1 MAAATYNFAIEQ
13 GSDFDITFKYNDENG
28 IGKNLSGS
36 CVTLRTK
43 QEDIA
48 NPGQQIGF
56 STAAVASLE
65 NSFGYLFTAN
75 NLGVIRLQISSTA
88 TQKYTFDSTVYDLDI
103 FEIVP
108 GTLLRKNI
116 RISTGTIAIIKRNF
130 EELVTE
136 CPTIFI
142 SNSGVN
148 NGGNGTTPMVTPTP
162 IPDSNDLCLPDCL
175 DIDDVYSVVYSGSG
189 IVINDNQNNSGI
201 ISTNDSRSI
210 ENIELAINGFRHSS
224 PQDITF
230 LLAAPSGNKILLSSN
245 DKISNYVNGF
255 SFMFSNKAPN
265 TSFLNNI
272 SNGGLCRI
280 KDKTAITTFNSGS
293 LNAGFSHLFNHPV
306 TGNWSLLVNDNDI
319 GASGSIDSWK
329 LVVTYTPE

>member
-28 IGKNLSGS
+28 IGKDLSGS
-36 CVTLRTK
+36 CVVLRLN
-43 QEDIA
+43 QD
-48 NPGQQIGF
+48 GIGF
-56 STAAVASLE
+56 STAIAASLE
-65 NSFGYLFTAN
+65 NSYGYLFTAN
-75 NLGVIRLQISSTA
+75 NLGVIRLQISSTK
-88 TQKYTFDSTVYDLDI
+88 TQTYTFNSTIYDLDV
-103 FEIVP
+103 FEIVN
-108 GTLLRKNI
+108 GLTKNI
-116 RISTGTIAIIKRNF
+116 RISTGTIAIITRNF
-130 EELVTE
+130 DLLTE
-136 CPTIFI
+136 CPTSFT
-142 SNSGVN
+142 SPSGEN
-148 NGGNGTTPMVTPTP
+148 NGATPTVTPTP
-162 IPDSNDLCLPDCL
+162 TPDVNDLCLPDCL
-175 DIDDVYSVVYSGSG
+175 QIDDVYSVVYAGSG

-255 SFMFSNKAPN
+255 SFMFSNKAPD

-293 LNAGFSHLFNHPV
+293 LNPGFSHLFNHAV

>member
-28 IGKNLSGS
+28 IGKDLSGS
-36 CVTLRTK
+36 CVVLRLIEGTPPI
-43 QEDIA
+43 E
-48 NPGQQIGF
+48 F
-56 STAAVASLE
+56 STATGASLE
-65 NSFGYLFTAN
+65 GIGYLFTAN
-75 NLGVIRLQISSTA
+75 NLGVIRLQISSTS
-88 TQKYTFDSTVYDLDI
+88 TQLYTFNSSIYDLDI
-103 FEIVP
+103 FEIVA
-108 GTLLRKNI
+108 GTALKKNI
-116 RISTGTIAIIKRNF
+116 RLSTGTIAITKRNF
-130 EELVTE
+130 PQLTA
-136 CPTIFI
+136 CPTAPP
-142 SNSGVN
+142 SGPN
-148 NGGNGTTPMVTPTP
+148 NNDTTTPSTTPT

-210 ENIELAINGFRHSS
+210 ENIELAINGLRHSS

-255 SFMFSNKAPN
+255 SFMFSNKAPD

-293 LNAGFSHLFNHPV
+293 LNPGFSHLFNHAV

>member
-28 IGKNLSGS
+28 IGKDLSGS
-36 CVTLRTK
+36 CVVLRLK
-43 QEDIA
+43 QDDTGEKT
-48 NPGQQIGF
+48 F
-56 STAAVASLE
+56 STGAAASLE
-65 NSFGYLFTAN
+65 NQNSGYLLTAN
-75 NLGVIRLQISSTA
+75 NLGVIRLQISSLKT
-88 TQKYTFDSTVYDLDI
+88 KDYTFNSAIYDLDI
-103 FEIVP
+103 LETVN
-108 GTLLRKNI
+108 GLKKNI
-116 RISTGTIAIIKRNF
+116 RIATGTIAIITRNF
-130 EELVTE
+130 DVLTI
-136 CPTIFI
+136 CPDQT
-142 SNSGVN
+142 NPDN
-148 NGGNGTTPMVTPTP
+148 PPTGTPPPPPSPTTGTLT
-162 IPDSNDLCLPDCL
+162 PDSNDLCLPDCL
-175 DIDDVYSVVYSGSG
+175 QIDDVYSVVYAGSG

-255 SFMFSNKAPN
+255 SFMFSNKAPD

-293 LNAGFSHLFNHPV
+293 LNPGFSHLFNHAV

>member
-28 IGKNLSGS
+28 IGKDLSGS
-36 CVTLRTK
+36 CVVLRTK
-43 QEDIA
+43 QD
-48 NPGQQIGF
+48 NNGGQTF
-56 STAAVASLE
+56 STGAAASLE
-65 NSFGYLFTAN
+65 NINSGFLLTAN
-75 NLGVIRLQISSTA
+75 NLGVIRLQIAAFKT
-88 TQKYTFDSTVYDLDI
+88 KLYTFNSAIYDL
-103 FEIVP
+103 EILD
-108 GTLLRKNI
+108 GLKNI
-116 RISTGTIAIIKRNF
+116 RISTGTIVIIKRNF
-130 EELVTE
+130 DRFLTS
-136 CPTIFI
+136 CPDDL
-142 SNSGVN
+142 
-148 NGGNGTTPMVTPTP
+148 
-162 IPDSNDLCLPDCL
+162 IPDNPPTGTPPPPPAPTTGTATPDVNDLCLPDCL
-175 DIDDVYSVVYSGSG
+175 QIDDVYSVVYAGSG

-255 SFMFSNKAPN
+255 SFMFSNKAPD

>member
-1 MAAATYNFAIEQ
+1 MAAATYNFAIEK

-28 IGKNLSGS
+28 IGKDLSGL
-36 CVTLRTK
+36 CVFLRLKAGTPPI
-43 QEDIA
+43 EIV
-48 NPGQQIGF
+48 F
-56 STAAVASLE
+56 STATGASLQGDL
-65 NSFGYLFTAN
+65 GYLFTAN
-75 NLGVIRLQISSTA
+75 NLGVIRLQIASKITE
-88 TQKYTFDSTVYDLDI
+88 TFTFDSYIYDLDI
-103 FEIVP
+103 FEIVAS
-108 GTLLRKNI
+108 TALKKNI
-116 RISTGTIAIIKRNF
+116 RLSTGTIAITKRNF
-130 EELVTE
+130 DLLTS
-136 CPTIFI
+136 CTPPTP
-142 SNSGVN
+142 S
-148 NGGNGTTPMVTPTP
+148 GGNNTNTTTPSTPT

-210 ENIELAINGFRHSS
+210 ENIELAINGLRHSS

-230 LLAAPSGNKILLSSN
+230 LLAAPSGNEILLSSN
-245 DKISNYVNGF
+245 GKISNYVNGF
-255 SFMFSNKAPN
+255 SFMFSNKAPD

-293 LNAGFSHLFNHPV
+293 LNPGFSHLFNHSV